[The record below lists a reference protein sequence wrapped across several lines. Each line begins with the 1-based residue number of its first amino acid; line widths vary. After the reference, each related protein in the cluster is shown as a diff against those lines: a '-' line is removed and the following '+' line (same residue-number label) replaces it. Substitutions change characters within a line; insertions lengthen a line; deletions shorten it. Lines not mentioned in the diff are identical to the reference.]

1 MTGGGFKGVAK
12 GSVFSFSRKT
22 YLANLKEQQRN
33 LEPQYAAKQQRDIMT
48 QYNVAKTT
56 PD

>member
-48 QYNVAKTT
+48 QYNVAKTQ